1 MPTAPPLQ
9 LSDKERG
16 MMDTYREL
24 LLHLYNGDETMTNAH
39 VVTAC
44 RTRTADRTPETPAVA
59 AYRQCVEEMF
69 GRRPELVDKLQ
80 EEHPYEMWG
89 LTVAEGAEKK
99 IIQRYIFVLK
109 QNLLEIPRS
118 MRLPHATKCDDPD
131 SEWSA
136 GPDAA
141 AAAGAPKT
149 AAVAA

>member
-1 MPTAPPLQ
+1 
-9 LSDKERG
+9 
-16 MMDTYREL
+16 MMDTHRAL
-24 LLHLYNGDETMTNAH
+24 LLHLYSGDETMANAH

-89 LTVAEGAEKK
+89 LTVAEGADKK
-99 IIQRYIFVLK
+99 VLQRYLFVIK
-109 QNLLEIPRS
+109 QNLLEIPRL
-118 MRLPHATKCDDPD
+118 MRLLHATKCDDPD
-131 SEWSA
+131 SESSA
-136 GPDAA
+136 GPDA